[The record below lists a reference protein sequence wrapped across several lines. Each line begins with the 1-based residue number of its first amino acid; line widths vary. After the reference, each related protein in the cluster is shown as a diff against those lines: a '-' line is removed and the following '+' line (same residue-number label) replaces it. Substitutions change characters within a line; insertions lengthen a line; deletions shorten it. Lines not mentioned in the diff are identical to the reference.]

1 MEDKEKNK
9 KNNIKNKVQ
18 NKTKKTNKKVVQEE
32 EKVEET
38 QNKKKKRAFT
48 LIELLA
54 VIIILGILMIVAI
67 PSVTSYINDSRKSA
81 YVDTAKEIVSGTR
94 NIVNEGSLGMYDTD
108 TTYYIESGYIK
119 TENASKSPYGEFVN
133 AYVIVTYNG
142 KGYTYYW
149 TSVDDSRQGVRN
161 IVKSD
166 LLTEDD
172 IESDIDP
179 NDITPTVGIGNRSK
193 IVIIRKDGTK
203 VIGTQESS
211 VGENGG
217 ERSGSGSSGNNSS
230 GAFCIRATTLHTS
243 LCSEGGYGCEYTN
256 NYSANEEI
264 LFGNQNVTNGTLRS
278 GDAFDC
284 DVNNDGTYD
293 ATTERFYY
301 MTTDEEGNAVLVYY
315 SNVSGGISNNTA
327 VFAYDSSGE
336 NWHGPRTAYQ
346 QLPSTTQWSNPKI
359 VAPGTRAIGNE
370 YGQPYLIDP
379 TNNNQHTKSTDS
391 FPYTGKAARFLT
403 IPEVNEACHMSMTDL
418 DYGSLKNCDY
428 LMENFFFYDGSSE
441 TKGYWLETPESSNDS
456 YAYILDDGMT
466 VDTEWVVADEN
477 IGVRPAITVAKP
489 DIDY

>member
-1 MEDKEKNK
+1 MEEKEKNK

-32 EKVEET
+32 EKIEET
-38 QNKKKKRAFT
+38 QNQKKKRAFT

-81 YVDTAKEIVSGTR
+81 YVNTAKEIVSGTR

-217 ERSGSGSSGNNSS
+217 ERSGSGSGSQNNNTPV
-230 GAFCIRATTLHTS
+230 CKRATTLHTS

-256 NYSANEEI
+256 KYSANEEM

-284 DVNNDGTYD
+284 DVNNDGVWD
-293 ATTERFYY
+293 SETERFYY
-301 MTTDEEGNAVLVYY
+301 VTDEGNNAVLAYY
-315 SNVSGGISNNTA
+315 SNVSGGTPNVTA
-327 VFAYDSSGE
+327 KFAYDLNEE
-336 NWHGPRTAYQ
+336 NWHGPRAAYQ

-359 VAPGTRAIGNE
+359 VAPGPRTIRNE
-370 YGQPYLIDP
+370 SGG
-379 TNNNQHTKSTDS
+379 TSSTAGS
-391 FPYTGKAARFLT
+391 LVKFTYTDKAARFLT
-403 IPEVNEACHMSMTDL
+403 SQEISEACQVQIPNDDWINL
-418 DYGSLKNCDY
+418 YRCDY
-428 LMENFFFYDGSSE
+428 LLEYMQYYDGISE
-441 TKGYWLETPESSNDS
+441 TKGYMLETVTNNDTYTVLYVDNTGTLGEFFVS
-456 YAYILDDGMT
+456 DDT
-466 VDTEWVVADEN
+466 IA
-477 IGVRPAITVAKP
+477 GVRPVITVAKS
-489 DIDY
+489 DIEY